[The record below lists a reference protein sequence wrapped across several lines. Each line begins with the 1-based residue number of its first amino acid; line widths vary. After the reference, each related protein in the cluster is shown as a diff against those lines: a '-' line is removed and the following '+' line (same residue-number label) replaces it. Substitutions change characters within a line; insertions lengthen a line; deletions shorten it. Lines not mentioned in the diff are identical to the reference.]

1 MAKDIKPIIEAMF
14 KGVAA
19 KDVDRA
25 VAHFSDDIQLYDPH
39 YPYKDMSGIAEVRE
53 GLIWA
58 FGGMKSMGFDIER
71 WFLSDDGLSA
81 VVEVSTHHVLNT
93 GNQHLDFPQVFVL
106 DTDGTK
112 ITKMRAYEPYG
123 PGGGV
128 GFGLAIGHTIYRLT
142 HRKKK

>member
-1 MAKDIKPIIEAMF
+1 MATDIKPIIEAMF
-14 KGVAA
+14 RGVES
-19 KDVDRA
+19 KDVDKA
-25 VAHFSDDIQLYDPH
+25 VANFSDDIQLYDPH
-39 YPYKDMSGIAEVRE
+39 YPYKDMNGIAEVRE
-53 GLIWA
+53 GLTWA
-58 FGGMKSMGFDIER
+58 FGGMKSMGFDIQR

-81 VVEVSTHHVLNT
+81 TVEVSTHHVLNS
-93 GNQHLDFPQVFVL
+93 GNRHLDFPQVFVL
-106 DTDGTK
+106 DTNGTK

>member
-1 MAKDIKPIIEAMF
+1 MAKDIKPIVEAMF
-14 KGVAA
+14 RGVES
-19 KDVDRA
+19 KDVGKA
-25 VAHFSDDIQLYDPH
+25 VANFSDDIQLYDPH
-39 YPYKDMSGIAEVRE
+39 YPYKDMNGIAEVRE
-53 GLIWA
+53 GLTWA
-58 FGGMKSMGFDIER
+58 FDGMKSMGA
-71 WFLSDDGLSA
+71 G
-81 VVEVSTHHVLNT
+81 T
-93 GNQHLDFPQVFVL
+93 QHLDLPQVFVL